1 MEEALWRSFNDATMH
16 LKTGVEFCREKAG
29 SPLGVFKAGSI
40 NPKWSLGDCAG
51 LVFVSSRLT
60 LSLANVAQNN
70 VATEWEQ
77 RYFSVRRLPL
87 RA

>member
-1 MEEALWRSFNDATMH
+1 MEETLWRSFNDATMH

-40 NPKWSLGDCAG
+40 NPKLVVRVYSR
-51 LVFVSSRLT
+51 LVFIMFHDVT
-60 LSLANVAQNN
+60 
-70 VATEWEQ
+70 W
-77 RYFSVRRLPL
+77 SVRRLPL